1 MFNIFKKKKENKE
14 LLQKIVEQDK
24 TLLEN
29 TQETILIAQDVIKAL
44 EAKLDD
50 YVNQVS
56 KISILIKDSLIMS
69 DQDGYI
75 ESINP
80 FAEKMFGYTK
90 EELIGSS
97 LSELFD
103 IDPINF
109 MNELIYLHN
118 NKKYFHEK
126 FMGVKKNGERIY
138 IDLTLSEVIK
148 SDGTKYYIFII
159 KDVSERIDFIN
170 KVKET
175 EQHLEAFSDA
185 TTEGML
191 IHNDS
196 NILDYNNV
204 LSDMTNYS
212 EEELDVIDPYMLFE
226 KKELEKI
233 NLNEMFETSKFHT
246 NLKNKSGELIPV
258 EITNKN
264 VKWNTE
270 PAKIKIITDIT
281 EYKITEDQ
289 IKEARE
295 RYRSIIDN
303 NIDVLCCYNIFFE
316 ITFVN
321 QTFLDYFE
329 VDISD
334 VIGHKL
340 CEFFCS
346 EDHDL
351 IRKNVYDISNGCEFK
366 RSLFK
371 VNCNGEIRFN
381 DWIDKGI
388 FDENGSLIEIQS
400 VSRDVTAY
408 IKKAGK

>member
-44 EAKLDD
+44 KAKLDD

-109 MNELIYLHN
+109 MNELIYLHS

-204 LSDMTNYS
+204 LSDMTNYF

-233 NLNEMFETSKFHT
+233 KLNEMFETSKFHT

-340 CEFFCS
+340 CDFFCS

-371 VNCNGEIRFN
+371 VNCNDEIRFN

-388 FDENGSLIEIQS
+388 FDDEDNLIEIQS